1 MDELYFA
8 YGSNLNSA
16 DFKSWCL
23 ENGLEYPLRKFA
35 NAFIPDMRLVFNY
48 NSPKR
53 GGGVLNIRNQ
63 FGNAVPGALFR
74 IENGNKGWETLD
86 KKELAPTVHRKLKVT
101 ALTEDGRAHDA
112 ETFLVSA
119 AVTEGLFVP
128 PDEKYVKIV
137 KQGYAEQGLEKAAEN
152 FFEEIAAGKEPPW
165 CINHLFVY
173 GTFMRGEC
181 RNHILKSTDVIE
193 FAELASAKGEL
204 YDTGKG
210 YPAMVP
216 AAGPADGPKVSG
228 ELFLLKNPR
237 SAFEIVDIV
246 EDFRGYGSQKSVY
259 RRAVIR
265 TETQSGRSVPAW
277 VYMLNGSAEK
287 LSLIATGDWHKAE
300 KGA

>member
-16 DFKSWCL
+16 DFKGWCL
-23 ENGLEYPLRKFA
+23 EQGLEYPLESKFA
-35 NAFIPDMRLVFNY
+35 NAYIPDMRLVFNF

-63 FGNAVPGALFR
+63 LGNAVPGALFR
-74 IENGNKGWETLD
+74 IGAGEKGWEILD
-86 KKELAPTVHRKLKVT
+86 KKELAPQIHHKLKIT

-112 ETFLVSA
+112 VTFLVSA
-119 AVTEGLFVP
+119 SMTEGLFVP
-128 PDEKYVKIV
+128 PAEKYVKIV
-137 KQGYAEQGLEKAAEN
+137 KQGYSEQGLDKTAGKILK
-152 FFEEIAAGKEPPW
+152 EIAAGKEPPW

-173 GTFMRGEC
+173 GTFMRGES
-181 RNHILKSTDVIE
+181 RNHILKSTDATE
-193 FAELASAKGEL
+193 FLETAIVPGEL

-216 AAGPADGPKVSG
+216 AAGSTVSG

-237 SAFEIVDIV
+237 SVFEILDIV
-246 EDFRGYGSQKSVY
+246 EDFRGYETQKSVY

-265 TETQSGRSVPAW
+265 ARTQSGLSIPTWIYA
-277 VYMLNGSAEK
+277 LDGPAEK
-287 LSLIATGDWHKAE
+287 LSLIKSGDWRKTE
-300 KGA
+300 KEPEI